1 MAAILFWQKIGFPVI
16 SGQEAPDHQDR
27 HTDGWNESA
36 VRYTGSGLFQT
47 KPHG

>member
-1 MAAILFWQKIGFPVI
+1 MIYPELTA
-16 SGQEAPDHQDR
+16 SGETPFNGHQDR